1 MKKFR
6 RFTLAWLLCVQLP
19 VVAQDYV
26 WLIGGGYNPD
36 SSQAQIEQNV
46 LWVSQLLKTL
56 PGMRTQRIFF
66 DDGDNPSNDVR
77 EQALLRAPGLEP
89 LRRLFAHG
97 HVAGY
102 FYRNHAIAKV
112 ESGTERVVLVAKLEQ
127 EITGLGPGDRLLIV
141 FNGHGSRNR
150 RDPHGNRL
158 WLWNNTS
165 IDVRE
170 FDTLLA
176 KVPPAVPVRFVFT
189 QCYAGAFAR
198 LAPGPDGNR
207 CGFLAES
214 EDREA
219 EGCAAGV
226 DAGDYRD
233 YTTYFFAA
241 LAGRT
246 RLGAP
251 LPVNPDLDS
260 DGRVSLQEAHLYALR
275 AGESADLPRSTS
287 EAFLERWRPWY
298 VDWRELL
305 GLRDKTPPDNM
316 YVRLAQELGTKLELP
331 TDDWASRRVL
341 KQRRAELQSRARVL
355 QRRQRGYLR
364 QLQTLQHEIQQAVA
378 ERFPALG
385 RVAQSETLTD
395 TDAETR
401 TLVRAIGAHPRYAE
415 LVRIQDAHATG
426 EDDLLAIERSLS
438 RLDMFQRLKRLAQ
451 WQRRFEIE
459 ASAVDRTTYGKLLA
473 CEQQGL

>member
-1 MKKFR
+1 M
-6 RFTLAWLLCVQLP
+6 
-19 VVAQDYV
+19 
-26 WLIGGGYNPD
+26 
-36 SSQAQIEQNV
+36 
-46 LWVSQLLKTL
+46 LWVSQLLKTI
-56 PGMRTQRIFF
+56 PGARTQRIYF
-66 DDGDNPSNDVR
+66 DDGDNPANDVR
-77 EQALLRAPGLEP
+77 EQAPLRAAGLEP

-102 FYRNHAIAKV
+102 LYRNHAIPKV
-112 ESGTERVVLVAKLEQ
+112 DGGTERAALVANLEQ
-127 EITGLGPGDRLLIV
+127 EITGLRPGDRLLIV

-150 RDPHGNRL
+150 RDPKGNRL
-158 WLWNNTS
+158 WLWNGTS
-165 IDVRE
+165 LDVRE
-170 FDTLLA
+170 FDALLTH
-176 KVPPAVPVRFVFT
+176 VPPVVPVRFVFT

-241 LAGRT
+241 LSGRT
-246 RLGAP
+246 RLDAP
-251 LPVNPDLDS
+251 LPVNPDLDG
-260 DGRVSLQEAHLYALR
+260 DEQVSLYEAHLYALR

-287 EAFLERWRPWY
+287 EAFLERWQPWY
-298 VDWRELL
+298 ADWRGLF
-305 GLRDKTPPDNM
+305 GLRGDALPNNVYTP
-316 YVRLAQELGTKLELP
+316 LAQELGTKLDLP
-331 TDDWASRRVL
+331 MDDKASRRAL

-355 QRRQRGYLR
+355 QRHQRGHLNR
-364 QLQTLQHEIQQAVA
+364 LQTLQREIQQAVA
-378 ERFPALG
+378 ERHPELG
-385 RVAQSETLTD
+385 RLSQPETLTD

-401 TLVRAIGAHPRYAE
+401 EIIRAIGEHLRYPE
-415 LVRIQDAHATG
+415 LVRVQDAHATG

-438 RLDMFQRLKRLAQ
+438 RLDTFQRFKRLAR
-451 WQRRFEIE
+451 WQGRFVAE
-459 ASAVDRTTYGKLLA
+459 ASTVDRTTYEKLLA